1 MCVRRRG
8 GRGNGE
14 ASQRPVGDHSRAASI
29 TGFEPELAGEDDDCG
44 ICLEAELD
52 VAVNG
57 CRHGLCIDCAIRLC
71 EVNKKPPLCPFCRK
85 FIEGFHTFR
94 AADRRS
100 SPDA

>member
-14 ASQRPVGDHSRAASI
+14 ASQRPVGDHSRPASI
-29 TGFEPELAGEDDDCG
+29 SGFEPELAGEDDDCG